1 MGVKFVL
8 SSLRSLLRLDQR
20 RAQVDVPAG
29 KGIGDRHMNT
39 RSGQTKILV
48 VDDEVGFTRLL
59 KIAAAHYEI
68 RTVNESVRA
77 VDAAV
82 DFEPDLIF
90 LDRYMPGMSGEDLAA
105 AFHEHPRLKT
115 VPIAFVT
122 GSPPKEGHTFATH
135 INGWPVLVKPVSIDT
150 INACVERLLAR

>member
-1 MGVKFVL
+1 VL
-8 SSLRSLLRLDQR
+8 NFLLSLLGLDRRQSPGDASLGNGSGEMHMKERLR
-20 RAQVDVPAG
+20 
-29 KGIGDRHMNT
+29 
-39 RSGQTKILV
+39 QTKILV

-59 KIAAAHYEI
+59 KIAAGHYEI

-77 VDAAV
+77 LDAAL

-105 AFHEHPRLKT
+105 AFHVHPRLKT

-122 GSPPKEGHTFATH
+122 GSPPKEGQAFATH
-135 INGWPVLVKPVSIDT
+135 INGWPILTKPVSIDA
-150 INACVERLLAR
+150 INACVERLLEQ